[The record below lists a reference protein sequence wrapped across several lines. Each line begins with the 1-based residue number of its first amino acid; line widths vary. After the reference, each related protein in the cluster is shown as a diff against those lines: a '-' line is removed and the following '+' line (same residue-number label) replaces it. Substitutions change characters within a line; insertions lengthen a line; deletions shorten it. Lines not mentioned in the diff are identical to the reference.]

1 MKKIIS
7 ILTTVLIFSG
17 CSNEH
22 ELNMDRAAIFYERG
36 EYENAVLEY
45 ISVINHYTTDVSSL
59 DEDTI
64 HMLANAHHNLAVIHF
79 KRAYE
84 TQDPIEISSFLEK
97 ANTEAKR
104 AYDLYPMD
112 VYKNTLDSIRREMNL

>member
-1 MKKIIS
+1 MKKIIY
-7 ILTTVLIFSG
+7 ILTIVLIFSG

-45 ISVINHYTTDVSSL
+45 TSVINHYATDVSSL
-59 DEDTI
+59 NEKTI

-84 TQDPIEISSFLEK
+84 TQDSVEISSFLEK
-97 ANTEAKR
+97 ANTEAKI

-112 VYKNTLDSIRREMNL
+112 VYKNTLDSIRREINL

>member
-45 ISVINHYTTDVSSL
+45 TSVINHYTTDVSSL

-64 HMLANAHHNLAVIHF
+64 HMLANAHHNLAVIHL

-84 TQDPIEISSFLEK
+84 TQDPVEISSFLEK
-97 ANTEAKR
+97 ANIEAKI

>member
-45 ISVINHYTTDVSSL
+45 TSVINNYATDVSSL

-64 HMLANAHHNLAVIHF
+64 HMLAMRI
-79 KRAYE
+79 
-84 TQDPIEISSFLEK
+84 II
-97 ANTEAKR
+97 
-104 AYDLYPMD
+104 
-112 VYKNTLDSIRREMNL
+112 